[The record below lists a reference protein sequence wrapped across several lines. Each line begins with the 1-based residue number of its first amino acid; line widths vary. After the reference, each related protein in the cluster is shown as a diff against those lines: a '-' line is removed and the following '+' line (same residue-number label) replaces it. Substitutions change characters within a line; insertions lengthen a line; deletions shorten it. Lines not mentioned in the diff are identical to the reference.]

1 MAQTE
6 SNQVRPGLLATMT
19 TTISTTQTMTMTTT
33 TTQTMT
39 MTTMTTTDTTMT
51 ELGEDVNV

>member
-19 TTISTTQTMTMTTT
+19 TTISTTQTMTTT